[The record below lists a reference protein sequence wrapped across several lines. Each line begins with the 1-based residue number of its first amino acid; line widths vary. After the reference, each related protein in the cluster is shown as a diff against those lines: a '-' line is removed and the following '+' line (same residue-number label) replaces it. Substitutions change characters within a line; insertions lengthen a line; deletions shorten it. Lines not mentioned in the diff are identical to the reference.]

1 MSDDLYSVAADA
13 LARLA
18 ASGRR
23 EEILRFAWQALLDE
37 GVMLRGDQPIEG
49 WTLGVAPGAIELT
62 SGDKRATRPR
72 AGVRVG
78 VDDAAL
84 QALADDLAAL
94 LNVIEHPGEVF
105 PRQP

>member
-23 EEILRFAWQALLDE
+23 DEILRFAWQALLDE
-37 GVMLRGDQPIEG
+37 GVLLRGDQPIEG

-62 SGDKRATRPR
+62 KDEKRTTRPR
-72 AGVRVG
+72 A
-78 VDDAAL
+78 DPDAADAAL
-84 QALADDLAAL
+84 QSLADQLAAL
-94 LNVIEHPGEVF
+94 LNILEHPGEVF

>member
-13 LARLA
+13 IGRLA

-49 WTLGVAPGAIELT
+49 WTIGVAPGAVELT
-62 SGDKRATRPR
+62 KDGTRATRPR
-72 AGVRVG
+72 SDPGA
-78 VDDAAL
+78 DDAAL
-84 QALADDLAAL
+84 QALADQLGAL

>member
-1 MSDDLYSVAADA
+1 MSDDLYSVATDA

-49 WTLGVAPGAIELT
+49 WTIGVAAGSIELT
-62 SGDKRATRPR
+62 SGDKRTTRPR
-72 AGVRVG
+72 K
-78 VDDAAL
+78 DPDAADPAL
-84 QALADDLAAL
+84 QALADQLAVL
-94 LNVIEHPGEVF
+94 LNILEHPGDVF

>member
-49 WTLGVAPGAIELT
+49 WTIGVAPGSIEL
-62 SGDKRATRPR
+62 SKEEKRTTRERKDP
-72 AGVRVG
+72 
-78 VDDAAL
+78 DAADPAL
-84 QALADDLAAL
+84 QALADQLALL
-94 LNVIEHPGEVF
+94 LNVLEHPGEVF

>member
-13 LARLA
+13 IGRLA

-49 WTLGVAPGAIELT
+49 WTIGVAPGAIELT
-62 SGDKRATRPR
+62 KDAKRTTRPR
-72 AGVRVG
+72 A
-78 VDDAAL
+78 DPDAGDTAV
-84 QALADDLAAL
+84 QALADQLAAL

>member
-1 MSDDLYSVAADA
+1 MSDDLYSVAPDA

-37 GVMLRGDQPIEG
+37 GVMLRGGQPIEG
-49 WTLGVAPGAIELT
+49 WTIGVAPGAIELT
-62 SGDKRATRPR
+62 KEDRRTARPR
-72 AGVRVG
+72 ADPDA
-78 VDDAAL
+78 DDAAL
-84 QALADDLAAL
+84 QALADQLGAL
-94 LNVIEHPGEVF
+94 LNIIEHPGEVF

>member
-23 EEILRFAWQALLDE
+23 EEILRAAWQALLDE
-37 GVMLRGDQPIEG
+37 GVMQRGGRPIEG
-49 WTLGVAPGAIELT
+49 WTIGVAPGAIELT
-62 SGDKRATRPR
+62 KDNERTTRPR
-72 AGVRVG
+72 A
-78 VDDAAL
+78 DPDAADGAL
-84 QALADDLAAL
+84 QGLADQLAVL
-94 LNVIEHPGEVF
+94 LNILEHPGEVF

>member
-1 MSDDLYSVAADA
+1 MSDDLYSVAPDA

-37 GVMLRGDQPIEG
+37 GVMLRGGEPIEG
-49 WTLGVAPGAIELT
+49 WTIGVAPGAIELT
-62 SGDKRATRPR
+62 KADKRTTRPR
-72 AGVRVG
+72 AHAEAADG
-78 VDDAAL
+78 AL
-84 QALADDLAAL
+84 QELAGQLGAL
-94 LNVIEHPGEVF
+94 LNILEHPGEVF

>member
-49 WTLGVAPGAIELT
+49 WTIGVAPGAIELT
-62 SGDKRATRPR
+62 KGDTRTGRPR
-72 AGVRVG
+72 ADPGAADG
-78 VDDAAL
+78 AL
-84 QALADDLAAL
+84 QALADQLAL
-94 LNVIEHPGEVF
+94 LLNIIEHPGEVF

>member
-37 GVMLRGDQPIEG
+37 GVMLRSGQPIEG
-49 WTLGVAPGAIELT
+49 WTIGVAPGAIELT
-62 SGDKRATRPR
+62 SGDRRTTRPR
-72 AGVRVG
+72 A
-78 VDDAAL
+78 DPDAADALL
-84 QALADDLAAL
+84 QALADQLGAL
-94 LNVIEHPGEVF
+94 LNIQEHPGEVF